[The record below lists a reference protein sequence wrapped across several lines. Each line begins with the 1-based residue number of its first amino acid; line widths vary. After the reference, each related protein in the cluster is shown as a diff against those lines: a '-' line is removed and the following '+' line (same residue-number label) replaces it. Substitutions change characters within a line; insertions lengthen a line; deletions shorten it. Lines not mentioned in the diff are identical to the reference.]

1 MVSVFDLHCD
11 TLDRLEFYGDFSVPG
26 GYAAHDASVAPADMA
41 GLARNVADIS
51 LEGMEGRGLATGAP
65 SGLGA
70 EQGRAACASSGL
82 AAERGGDEAAAL
94 QPDALGRRLRWCQ
107 CFAVFVPDQ
116 LRGAEAWALFNR
128 VNGRFRRELERN
140 AERIEQVR
148 LNPEGGE
155 GSCLRH
161 DGPASCGFSS
171 QVEAVW
177 AQGKSA
183 AVLTVEGA
191 SFLEDDGTA
200 LVRLDA
206 LEQAGA
212 AMVTLTWNGANAL
225 GSGNDTPGGL
235 TSFGRRMVAELESR
249 RIAVDVS
256 HLNEQGF
263 SDLCACATR
272 PFAASHSNARAV
284 CDHPRNLADWQLR
297 EIGRCGGVVGL
308 NYFQDFLADTP
319 DQATPDQVLRHVE
332 HMLELAGEHAVAL
345 GSDYDGCD
353 VPDWLRP
360 CFKVSGLYD
369 LLELTYGS
377 TLAERIFFRNA
388 LDFFDRASAL

>member
-11 TLDRLEFYGDFSVPG
+11 TLDRLEFYGDFSMPG

-148 LNPEGGE
+148 PRPGAVLCN
-155 GSCLRH
+155 
-161 DGPASCGFSS
+161 DGPADCGFSS
-171 QVEAVW
+171 RVEAVW

-200 LVRLDA
+200 LARLDA

-235 TSFGRRMVAELESR
+235 TPFGRRMVAELESR

-369 LLELTYGS
+369 LLERAYGS

>member
-11 TLDRLEFYGDFSVPG
+11 TLDRLEFYGDFSVPD

-51 LEGMEGRGLATGAP
+51 LEGMEGRGSATGAP
-65 SGLGA
+65 S
-70 EQGRAACASSGL
+70 EL
-82 AAERGGDEAAAL
+82 AAGRGGSETAAL
-94 QPDALGRRLRWCQ
+94 RPDVFGRRLRWCQ

-116 LRGAEAWALFNR
+116 LRGSEAWALFNR
-128 VNGRFRRELERN
+128 VNGRFRRELEQN

-148 LNPEGGE
+148 LNPEGEE
-155 GSCLRH
+155 GSCLRC
-161 DGPASCGFSS
+161 DGPAGSGFSS

-177 AQGKSA
+177 ARGKSA

-191 SFLEDDGTA
+191 SFLEDDDMA
-200 LVRLDA
+200 LARLDA
-206 LEQAGA
+206 LVQAGA

-225 GSGNDTPGGL
+225 GSGNDTPGGM
-235 TSFGRRMVAELESR
+235 TPFGRRMVAELEAR
-249 RIAVDVS
+249 RIAVDAS

-263 SDLCACATR
+263 RDLCACAAR

-284 CDHPRNLADWQLR
+284 RDHPRNLADWQLR
-297 EIGRCGGVVGL
+297 EIGRCGGIVGL

-319 DQATPDQVLRHVE
+319 EQATPDQVLRHVD
-332 HMLELAGEHAVAL
+332 HMLEMAGEHAVAL

-360 CFKVSGLYD
+360 CFKVGDLYV
-369 LLELTYGS
+369 LLERTYGS
-377 TLAERIFFRNA
+377 ALAERVFFRNA
-388 LDFFDRASAL
+388 LGFFDRVGAC